1 MRGPALRLFRTY
13 VAPQWR
19 QASVLSALLAASIVL
34 QLVNPQ
40 LLRFFIDSP
49 LAGANLQPLIL
60 AALAFIVVALATQL
74 FSAAAQ
80 YVGQS
85 LGWTA
90 TNALRADLTLHC
102 LQLDLS
108 FHKSRTSGELVE
120 RIDGDVTALAGF
132 FSRFVINVLGNL
144 LLLIGILVVV
154 ARENTIA
161 GAVLTAFALS
171 ALLLLGR

>member
-1 MRGPALRLFRTY
+1 MRGPAVRLFRTY

-19 QASVLSALLAASIVL
+19 QASLLSALLAASIVL

-40 LLRFFIDSP
+40 LLRFFIDSA
-49 LAGANLQPLIL
+49 LAGASLQPLIL

-74 FSAAAQ
+74 LSAAAQ

-102 LQLDLS
+102 LRLDLG
-108 FHKSRTSGELVE
+108 FHKSRTAGELVE

-132 FSRFVINVLGNL
+132 FSRFAVTLSGNAALLVGVLIMVWRGDW
-144 LLLIGILVVV
+144 
-154 ARENTIA
+154 R
-161 GAVLTAFALS
+161 GAVRPAPCL
-171 ALLLLGR
+171 

>member
-1 MRGPALRLFRTY
+1 MRRPAVRLFWTY

-19 QASVLSALLAASIVL
+19 QASLLSALLAASIVL

-40 LLRFFIDSP
+40 LLRFFIDSA
-49 LAGANLQPLIL
+49 LAGASLQPLIL

-74 FSAAAQ
+74 LSAAAQ

-102 LQLDLS
+102 LRLGAS
-108 FHKSRTSGELVE
+108 T
-120 RIDGDVTALAGF
+120 IDELAG
-132 FSRFVINVLGNL
+132 
-144 LLLIGILVVV
+144 
-154 ARENTIA
+154 
-161 GAVLTAFALS
+161 
-171 ALLLLGR
+171 GRIVGTCSG